1 MAKRKDTRRQFLKGT
16 VTVLGA
22 AVPIENLAAAPAA
35 PAAPAD
41 PRAIVAALGDTIIP
55 TDGARYP
62 GYKRLEASGIS
73 TQVLNTLR
81 HLDRVALPDLALFNT
96 AAQPLFGK
104 TFVEL
109 DEAGR
114 ASYVDALFTG
124 DSNVIAKLE
133 PATATV
139 LQRVV
144 RLSRDRILNVF
155 YRNFPYDHVDRDEN
169 GAPIPNQPHEIFQI
183 KTGNL
188 VTGWDIAGYRG
199 PLTWEEEEE
208 RRNHFKQIRWQEELS

>member
-1 MAKRKDTRRQFLKGT
+1 MAKKKDTRRQFLKGT
-16 VTVLGA
+16 VTVLSA
-22 AVPIENLAAAPAA
+22 TLPLENLAADEPAA
-35 PAAPAD
+35 AD
-41 PRAIVAALGDTIIP
+41 PRAVVAALGDTIIP
-55 TDGARYP
+55 TDGPQYP

-81 HLDRVALPDLALFNT
+81 HLDRVSLADLTLFNISAHT
-96 AAQPLFGK
+96 LLGK

-109 DEAGR
+109 DETGR
-114 ASYVDALFTG
+114 AAYVDGLFTG
-124 DSNVIAKLE
+124 ESSGIVKLE
-133 PATATV
+133 PATLTS
-139 LQRVV
+139 LQKT
-144 RLSRDRILNVF
+144 LKLARDRILNVF

-188 VTGWDIAGYRG
+188 VTGWDIANYKG

-208 RRNHFKQIRWQEELS
+208 RRNHFKQIRWQEEPS